1 MLAGTLRMYPAP
13 LKLCFLPGFEYS
25 NDTIYCPT
33 ERNALKEFYDFSKGT
48 EWTRSLNW
56 IKPHIR
62 HCDWDGI
69 TCDDA
74 NNSIKLELQSNGLS
88 GSLTQNISKLR
99 SLEVKVRHVTIHD
112 TILVMK
118 LLAFLFIFV
127 FVVVFLVTIQPGLIS
142 TEISLLSNLT
152 HLRLSYNDFTGKDPL
167 AW

>member
-1 MLAGTLRMYPAP
+1 M
-13 LKLCFLPGFEYS
+13 
-25 NDTIYCPT
+25 
-33 ERNALKEFYDFSKGT
+33 
-48 EWTRSLNW
+48 NW

-152 HLRLSYNDFTGKDPL
+152 HLRLSYNDFTGKVGTNFTTLQGLKLIHLNRKRLSGNVSGNVPEMTFFL
-167 AW
+167 AII